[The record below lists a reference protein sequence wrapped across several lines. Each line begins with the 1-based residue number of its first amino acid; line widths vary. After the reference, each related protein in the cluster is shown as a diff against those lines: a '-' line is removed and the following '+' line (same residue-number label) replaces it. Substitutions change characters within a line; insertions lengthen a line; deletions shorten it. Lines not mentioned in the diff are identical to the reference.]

1 MTLYEFIR
9 TYGEG
14 DGEGYGNDLISIE
27 GYCEE
32 YMQDEVISAEW
43 YDKIKYKVIKRWQTI
58 GGGMYPVEICIQL
71 DDKMDNEREVKRME
85 KKSFLEIDNILIN
98 LDNVYEIR
106 ISADNKVVM
115 FYFTSGDQSSIE
127 IDRTN
132 QDLIPKLRSMC
143 K

>member
-14 DGEGYGNDLISIE
+14 DGEGYGNNLISIE

-106 ISADNKVVM
+106 ISADNKAVI

>member
-1 MTLYEFIR
+1 MIVYEKLEFLKNGIR
-9 TYGEG
+9 
-14 DGEGYGNDLISIE
+14 L
-27 GYCEE
+27 
-32 YMQDEVISAEW
+32 
-43 YDKIKYKVIKRWQTI
+43 
-58 GGGMYPVEICIQL
+58 
-71 DDKMDNEREVKRME
+71 MDNEREVKRME

-106 ISADNKVVM
+106 ISADNKVVI
-115 FYFTSGDQSSIE
+115 FYFISGGQSSIA